1 MTILLLAVGFSA
13 LVLGSSALF
22 QISQRRLRAVRFR
35 ALTLKPNVLLT
46 RYPIT
51 FLSGPRTVFRF
62 FDHWND
68 IPLFLREHGYEVY
81 VIEPTGRTPEERLKS
96 VCSALE
102 SMPTQCHLV
111 ADGSL
116 EQDMQKLA
124 NLRLSKVSSFTVVK
138 SSHRERSSSRPT
150 ELSINDLKPLAKAVE
165 FFEVPPVTDVVS
177 TTSGRF
183 KLILLGAHN
192 FLIKRRTFFVHPFET
207 AEIPMAAN
215 FKSEE
220 RFLDLAISLAERDLI
235 GSDERHATDFF
246 FGPHSSS

>member
-1 MTILLLAVGFSA
+1 MTILFFALAISA

-22 QISQRRLRAVRFR
+22 QVSQRRARALRFR

-46 RYPIT
+46 RYPIA

-81 VIEPTGRTPEERLKS
+81 VIEPSGRSDDERRES

-102 SMPTQCHLV
+102 SMKTRCHLV

-116 EQDMQKLA
+116 ERFIQTLA
-124 NLRLSKVSSFTVVK
+124 NLRLSKVASFTVVRT
-138 SSHRERSSSRPT
+138 SHRDRYLHRAT
-150 ELSINDLKPLAKAVE
+150 ELTIDDLKPLAKVVE
-165 FFEVPPVTDVVS
+165 IFEVPPVVEPVS
-177 TTSGRF
+177 TVSGRF
-183 KLILLGAHN
+183 KLVLLGAHN
-192 FLIKRRTFFVHPFET
+192 FLIKGRTFFVHPFET
-207 AEIPMAAN
+207 AEIASPEN

-220 RFLDLAISLAERDLI
+220 RFLNLAISLAERDLI
-235 GSDERHATDFF
+235 GSD
-246 FGPHSSS
+246 